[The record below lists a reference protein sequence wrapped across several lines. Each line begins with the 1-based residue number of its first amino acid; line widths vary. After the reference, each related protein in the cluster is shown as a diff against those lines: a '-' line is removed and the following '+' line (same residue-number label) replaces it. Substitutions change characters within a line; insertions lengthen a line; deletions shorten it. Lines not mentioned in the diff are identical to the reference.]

1 MKINFWRTVPV
12 VRVLLPFLLGVHL
25 GKLGQFPLYWY
36 GSGAA
41 LGIMLM
47 AAICFWPVLRDHAE
61 KLFATVFLIVFVSL
75 GATVERVSDLASKP
89 NHLANKNHGDF
100 VDIELLN
107 HPEESARSYKV
118 AARVRG
124 VYNAGGYQ
132 QTTGQILVYYRKE
145 QVFGW
150 KRGDRVLAA
159 RTPQEV
165 KPPMNPYEFDYRRY
179 LYRRGI
185 THTLFLRDPSEVRLL
200 SGGHGSRFGAWVE
213 DSRKLLV
220 GLLREAV
227 QNDDAFAVSA
237 ALVLGQKD
245 HLSREIRSA
254 YSSSGAMHVLAVS
267 GLHVGII
274 YLILVWLLRWL
285 GTRGALGWLR
295 LLFIITAL
303 WSYALITGMSPSV
316 MRASTMF
323 TAIAIAQGISRSTNI
338 FNSIAGAALVLIC
351 FNPLI
356 TEEVGFQL
364 SFAAVLGIVL
374 LQPKIYALWHAN
386 NWLLDKMWQL
396 TAVSIAAQLATF
408 PLGVFY
414 FHQFPNYF
422 LLSNFIVI
430 PAATVVLITGFI
442 TMASALI
449 QPLFELLGFALNAI
463 VSLLNWLIVSIE
475 NLPGSLTEG
484 LFFSEL
490 MLLLVYLFL
499 AFLTA
504 MIYRPKVQTVLT
516 ISLIIVLILA
526 VRTEYLIHQ
535 KHQKLV
541 LVAHVA
547 GSSCVNFVDGE
558 QNLVLVDE
566 SLMLNPEK
574 LDFHLGNFWV
584 RAGHSKPQFLTV
596 QDEET
601 QVSRAFFK
609 QGGFVSFHGQRLV
622 FRNAESA
629 PNNDITLPEVDVL
642 VMDGKS
648 KLFPDEGFTGDV
660 VLGSGYSYRSL
671 CCNEPGNWVY
681 DVRVDG
687 AMLWDAGNHPAE
699 GNGQKAKL
707 LK

>member
-12 VRVLLPFLLGVHL
+12 FRVLLPFLLGVHL
-25 GKLGQFPLYWY
+25 GKLGQIPLSWFV
-36 GSGAA
+36 SGAA
-41 LGIMLM
+41 LGMMLM
-47 AAICFWPVLRDHAE
+47 AAICFWPVLREHAE
-61 KLFATVFLIVFVSL
+61 KLFATVFLLAFVSL
-75 GATVERVSDLASKP
+75 GGAVERVSDLASNP
-89 NHLANKNHGDF
+89 NHLANKNHADF

-124 VYNAGGYQ
+124 VYNAEGYQ
-132 QTTGQILVYYRKE
+132 QATGQILVYYRKE

-150 KRGDRVLAA
+150 KRGDRVLVA

-200 SGGHGSRFGAWVE
+200 SGGHGSRLGARVE
-213 DSRKLLV
+213 DSRKMLV
-220 GLLREAV
+220 GLLRDAV

-274 YLILVWLLRWL
+274 YLVLVWLLRWL
-285 GTRGALGWLR
+285 GTRGAMGWLR
-295 LLFIITAL
+295 LLLIITAL

-374 LQPKIYALWHAN
+374 LQPKIYALWHTN

-408 PLGVFY
+408 PLAIFY

-430 PAATVVLITGFI
+430 PAATVVLITGFA
-442 TMASALI
+442 TMVAALF
-449 QPLFELLGFALNAI
+449 QPLFDLLGTLLNAI

-484 LFFSEL
+484 LFFSGL
-490 MLLLVYLFL
+490 MLFLVYVFL
-499 AFLTA
+499 AFFTA
-504 MIYRPKVQTVLT
+504 MVYRPKVRTLLTLSAVL
-516 ISLIIVLILA
+516 LLMLA
-526 VRTEYLIHQ
+526 VRTVHIVQQ

-541 LVAHVA
+541 LVAHVP
-547 GSSCVNFVDGE
+547 GSSCVNFVDGG
-558 QNLVLVDE
+558 QNIVVADE
-566 SLMLNPEK
+566 SLMLNPER

-584 RAGHSKPQFLTV
+584 RMGHSKPQFLAV
-596 QDEET
+596 KDEEPK
-601 QVSRAFFK
+601 VSRAFFK
-609 QGGFVSFHGQRLV
+609 QGGFVSFHGQRLA

-660 VLGSGYSYRSL
+660 VLGSGYRYRAL
-671 CCNEPGNWVY
+671 CCDEPGNWVY
-681 DVRVDG
+681 DVRAKG
-687 AMLWDAGNHPAE
+687 ALLWDVSNE
-699 GNGQKAKL
+699 QVE
-707 LK
+707 